1 MRTKRTLL
9 DLVTWKSSVTL
20 TKCFGVGVVG
30 SGRVRLAMTEVNRN
44 IRDDGIIPIRLVLEL

>member
-1 MRTKRTLL
+1 M
-9 DLVTWKSSVTL
+9 
-20 TKCFGVGVVG
+20 VG

>member
-20 TKCFGVGVVG
+20 TKCFGMWVVG
-30 SGRVRLAMTEVNRN
+30 GGRVRLAMAEVNKN
-44 IRDDGIIPIRLVLEL
+44 IRDDGIIPIRLVPEL

>member
-1 MRTKRTLL
+1 M
-9 DLVTWKSSVTL
+9 VAWKFSVTL
-20 TKCFGVGVVG
+20 TKCFGMGVVG